1 MNKVIIMGRLT
12 KEPEIKETASNI
24 MVASFTLA
32 VDRRVAKGS
41 DKTADFINC
50 VAWRQTAE
58 FMRNYIHKGTRIAV
72 SGHLQTRSWDDPEGK
87 KRYVTEV
94 IAEEV
99 FFADSKQ
106 DGAGSGATRPFVSAG
121 SNPGFNAGTN
131 AGSNDKPQSFTN
143 GSIESNGLNGNATSN
158 TILQKNDGED
168 GFYPVEDD
176 DLPF

>member
-12 KEPEIKETASNI
+12 KEPEIRETASNI

-32 VDRRVAKGS
+32 VDRRTGKQGE
-41 DKTADFINC
+41 KQADFFNC

-72 SGHLQTRSWDDPEGK
+72 SGRLQNRNWDDAEGK
-87 KRYVTEV
+87 KHYATEIV
-94 IAEEV
+94 ADEV

-106 DGAGSGATRPFVSAG
+106 EGAGAGRPFVPTGNNAN
-121 SNPGFNAGTN
+121 SNPNNNANANADPFGNSSNGNTGSVSQQNAG
-131 AGSNDKPQSFTN
+131 D
-143 GSIESNGLNGNATSN
+143 E
-158 TILQKNDGED
+158 